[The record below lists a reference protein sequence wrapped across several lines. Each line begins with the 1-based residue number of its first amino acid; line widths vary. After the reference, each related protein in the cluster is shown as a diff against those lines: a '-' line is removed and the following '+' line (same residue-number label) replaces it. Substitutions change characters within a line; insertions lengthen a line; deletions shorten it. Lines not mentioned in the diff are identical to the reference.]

1 MGLGDDTVQER
12 KPSGDNDLPTENNV
26 QKNVREVERKIQ
38 KNSFGKHDRK
48 GNQNIVILQ
57 RKSFMT
63 IGTEREREEKQT
75 DPFDVEMN

>member
-26 QKNVREVERKIQ
+26 QKNVREVERI
-38 KNSFGKHDRK
+38 GKHDRK

-63 IGTEREREEKQT
+63 IGTERERGKI
-75 DPFDVEMN
+75 D